1 MKEEK
6 KKERRKQGGR
16 KQKSEGQMKEFR
28 KKELVKIETNINLS
42 INKIIPA
49 KLFKTQNS
57 QENKAAKQN
66 KLNFL
71 FLNNKK
77 DKTAYRMRT
86 ENAEIGS
93 EQ

>member
-1 MKEEK
+1 
-6 KKERRKQGGR
+6 
-16 KQKSEGQMKEFR
+16 MKEFR
-28 KKELVKIETNINLS
+28 KKELVKIETNIDLL

-57 QENKAAKQN
+57 QKNKAAKQN
-66 KLNFL
+66 KLKFL

-86 ENAEIGS
+86 ESAEIGN
-93 EQ
+93 EQLLNKERSNGKHSSQSCKYI

>member
-1 MKEEK
+1 
-6 KKERRKQGGR
+6 
-16 KQKSEGQMKEFR
+16 MKEFR
-28 KKELVKIETNINLS
+28 KKELVKIETNIDLL

-66 KLNFL
+66 KLKFL
-71 FLNNKK
+71 FLNNEK

-86 ENAEIGS
+86 ENAEIGNAQLPNKERS
-93 EQ
+93 NGKHSSQSCKYI

>member
-1 MKEEK
+1 
-6 KKERRKQGGR
+6 
-16 KQKSEGQMKEFR
+16 MKEFR
-28 KKELVKIETNINLS
+28 KKELVKIETNIDLL

-66 KLNFL
+66 KLKFL

-86 ENAEIGS
+86 ESAEIGN
-93 EQ
+93 EQLLNKERSNGKHSSQSCKYI

>member
-6 KKERRKQGGR
+6 KKERRKSGGR
-16 KQKSEGQMKEFR
+16 KRKSEGQMKEFR

-57 QENKAAKQN
+57 
-66 KLNFL
+66 
-71 FLNNKK
+71 
-77 DKTAYRMRT
+77 
-86 ENAEIGS
+86 
-93 EQ
+93 